1 MGMSKMM
8 TAKEVSAEMGVS
20 AATAYKIIR
29 ELNEELR
36 KAGYVTVSGKVP
48 TAYWNKK
55 FYGSEAAV

>member
-1 MGMSKMM
+1 MT
-8 TAKEVSAEMGVS
+8 TAKDVSAAMGVS
-20 AATAYKIIR
+20 SATAYKIIR
-29 ELNEELR
+29 KLNEELD

>member
-1 MGMSKMM
+1 MSTNKMK
-8 TAKEVSAEMGVS
+8 TARDVSMELGVS

-36 KAGYVTVSGKVP
+36 KAGFITVSGKVP
-48 TAYWNKK
+48 TAYWNRK